1 MGLGDLFKR
10 KRKETPQIPSE
21 VHHTDINEKWAQ
33 IDTEHRLVANVQIED
48 MQQFTLIPY
57 HFNSQIHKEFSPNHH
72 PQAYIDL
79 DEENQA
85 VAQQSLRYID
95 AFIRDSYKLS
105 KIIPKSIHIP
115 ISKIMFEPYD
125 AGYGYS
131 RLFCTPYTPTGKI
144 SKYPVS
150 LFFCTRMDSD
160 TNSTHGKLFY
170 SPNGNISKANVYCW
184 RNRIGYFYEFKT
196 IDKQF
201 LLYQIKYSSITNSQ
215 GHPQVIY
222 SQKGENKK

>member
-1 MGLGDLFKR
+1 MGLIDLFKR

-21 VHHTDINEKWAQ
+21 VPHTDINEKWAQ
-33 IDTEHRLVANVQIED
+33 IDTEHRLVANVQMAD

-57 HFNSQIHKEFSPNHH
+57 HFNREIQKEFSPNHH
-72 PQAYIDL
+72 PLAYMDL
-79 DEENQA
+79 DEENQD
-85 VAQQSLRYID
+85 VAQQALHYID
-95 AFIRDSYKLS
+95 TFIRDSYKLS
-105 KIIPKSIHIP
+105 KIIPKSLHIP
-115 ISKIMFEPYD
+115 ISEIMFEPYD
-125 AGYGYS
+125 DGYGYS

-144 SKYPVS
+144 SKHPVS
-150 LFFCTRMDSD
+150 LFFCTRMDND
-160 TNSTHGKLFY
+160 ATSTHGKLFY
-170 SPNGNISKANVYCW
+170 EADGSISKANVYCW

-222 SQKGENKK
+222 SRKGENKR